1 MRAASVGAAIRVID
15 DAGTSGDALPYPIHV
30 GHALLGRLPAIV
42 PALEAAHRV
51 VVVTDTTV
59 AAHHAA
65 PLVRTL
71 GEARTLLLTVAPGE
85 RAKSRAQWAA
95 LTDAMLAAGVGRDA
109 VVVALGGGVV
119 GDLAGFVAATFLRG
133 IPVVQCPTTLLAM
146 VDASI
151 GGKTGVDTPSGKNLV
166 GAFHPPL
173 AVVADLDVLA
183 TLPATE
189 RAQGLAESLK
199 HGVVADTDYWNA
211 VTHALPWPDDGRTLH
226 ALVAGSA
233 RIKSGVV
240 ARDPHERGERAIL
253 NFGHT
258 IAHAIERLRAFAMP
272 HGEAVAIGMV
282 VEAMIA
288 ERTGHGDASV
298 ARALRDALPRAG
310 LPVHVPADLDADAIV
325 AATAG
330 DKKSRAGIVR
340 YALPAAIGR
349 MARDADGQWAIAVAP
364 DVVRDALLA
373 ARAPA

>member
-1 MRAASVGAAIRVID
+1 MSDV
-15 DAGTSGDALPYPIHV
+15 AGTPRDALPYPIHV
-30 GHALLGRLPAIV
+30 GRALLGRLPALV
-42 PALEAAHRV
+42 PALDAAHRV
-51 VVVTDTTV
+51 VVVADTTV

-65 PLVRTL
+65 PLVAAL
-71 GEARTLLLTVAPGE
+71 GPARTLVLTIPPGE
-85 RAKSRAQWAA
+85 QAKTRERWGA
-95 LTDAMLAAGVGRDA
+95 LTDAMLAAGIGRDA

-119 GDLAGFVAATFLRG
+119 GDLAGFVAATYLRG

-146 VDASI
+146 VDAAI
-151 GGKTGVDTPSGKNLV
+151 GGKTAVDTPAGKNLV

-183 TLPATE
+183 TLPAAE
-189 RAQGLAESLK
+189 RAQGLAEALK
-199 HGVVADTDYWNA
+199 HGVVADAAYWEA
-211 VTHALPWPDDGRTLH
+211 VTRMLPWPDGAEALH
-226 ALVAGSA
+226 ALVDGSA

-258 IAHAIERLRAFAMP
+258 VAHALERLRAFAMP

-282 VEAMIA
+282 VEATIA
-288 ERTGHGDASV
+288 ARLGLCDASV
-298 ARALRDALPRAG
+298 VAALREALPRAG

-330 DKKSRAGIVR
+330 DKKSRAGTVR

-349 MARDADGQWAIAVAP
+349 MARDADGGWVTAIAP

-373 ARAPA
+373 TRAPA